1 MICVVDPGNPEFRG
15 EKSLFHPLGLRTMT
29 ASIRTIRYAQA
40 LPADACRLLRF
51 ESIPM
56 MTTSSEHDELPE
68 LTIRTYTPDDQAAV
82 DRLYSEGLLA
92 GQIDP
97 NDTAADIESIEIA
110 YFSEP
115 HNHFWVAELEG
126 KVVGMIGVVRDDE
139 QSLGEIR
146 RLRVDPDWQNSSVG
160 ATLIEVALAHC
171 KHHGWLKVVLDTR
184 FERNVALDLFSRFGF
199 KHNRSRNV
207 HGREMLEF
215 YLDLYRRDEPG

>member
-1 MICVVDPGNPEFRG
+1 
-15 EKSLFHPLGLRTMT
+15 MT
-29 ASIRTIRYAQA
+29 HERPDQD
-40 LPADACRLLRF
+40 LPD
-51 ESIPM
+51 
-56 MTTSSEHDELPE
+56 
-68 LTIRTYTPDDQAAV
+68 LTIRTFDPADRPAV
-82 DRLYSEGLLA
+82 QRLYAEGLLA

-97 NDTAADIESIEIA
+97 NDTATDIEDIEAA

-115 HNHFWVAELEG
+115 HNHFWVAELAG
-126 KVVGMIGVVRDDE
+126 KVVGMIGVVRDAE

-146 RLRVDPDWQNSSVG
+146 RLRVDPQWQNTSVG

-207 HGREMLEF
+207 HDREMLEF
-215 YLDLYRRDEPG
+215 YLDLYRRDDANDR